1 MISVTEAMVLQ
12 ALVETKCQTA
22 KCLCDAIERKGYPR
36 KDVQLAIQR
45 AIESGVVLCATDWSL
60 SVAAQEGSG
69 VEGLRSDDAPASI
82 EDLDAAL
89 RRGREIGGMIVGSA
103 DLRRPALHPI
113 NPHRQT
119 MIVQSA
125 RGEMARWAASMRVHD
140 PILHQTT
147 MDGARDAYLQ
157 LLTIPFGTM
166 ARLTTDQARAFLRDL
181 VADFEGREPEVV
193 QNDYEAKAFAILT
206 ASDTN
211 APKETR

>member
-1 MISVTEAMVLQ
+1 LLPYRSQRSVSRSASSEAIVIFVTEAIVLQ
-12 ALVETKCQTA
+12 TLVETKCQTA

-103 DLRRPALHPI
+103 DLRGPAQPVAWRVKDFADGWILCHTLAEAQREAQGAG
-113 NPHRQT
+113 NL
-119 MIVQSA
+119 VQPLYA
-125 RGEMARWAASMRVHD
+125 E
-140 PILHQTT
+140 
-147 MDGARDAYLQ
+147 
-157 LLTIPFGTM
+157 
-166 ARLTTDQARAFLRDL
+166 RLA
-181 VADFEGREPEVV
+181 
-193 QNDYEAKAFAILT
+193 
-206 ASDTN
+206 
-211 APKETR
+211 